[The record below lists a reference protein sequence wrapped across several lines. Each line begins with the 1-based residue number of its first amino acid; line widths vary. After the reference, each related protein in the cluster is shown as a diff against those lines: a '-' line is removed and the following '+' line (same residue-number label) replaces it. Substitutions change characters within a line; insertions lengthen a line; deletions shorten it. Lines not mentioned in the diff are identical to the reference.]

1 MSEWGGRVAY
11 RDNTQ
16 LEGEVNVTKL
26 PLFALGRG
34 KQSRGE
40 RETEQGGKGNYAER
54 GKITQWE

>member
-1 MSEWGGRVAY
+1 MAY